1 MRKRLLSILLLCCMV
16 LTLLPTA
23 ALAAGDVAIDET
35 NFPDEKFREYVKTEF
50 DEDNNNSLSA
60 DEIAKAKDIHLAGR
74 GISSLAGVEHF
85 TNLEELDVQH
95 NEELTTLN
103 LSKNTELK
111 TLKCSNTKLTS
122 LDTSHNKKLVYLQ
135 CDYIPT
141 LTTLNVSE
149 NKDLKTLHCKHNAL
163 TALDLTNNSAL
174 EKLECGDNELTT
186 LDLSKNT
193 ELKYFGCFN
202 SKLSSLD
209 LTNNTNLEELYFC
222 GNNVSNI
229 DVSENTKLKFL
240 HLFSNQL
247 ITLDTSKN
255 SNLQRLWVYTNPLTS
270 MYLGDDSGSTME
282 VKFDNL
288 PYPITV
294 STATKT
300 FDLFQL
306 TGFKVDKA
314 SDWTNGRV
322 DGNILT
328 VAENASTVTYIYDCG
343 ERQATYGNPETTGK
357 LMMTCTLQINWEDAP
372 DALTGTVNINGAPK
386 FDETLTANVTDTNNT
401 GTLTYQ
407 WYRAGKTDP
416 IGTGETYTLV
426 QEDIGKE
433 ITCRV
438 SSSTETGTIQATVGP
453 VQKAD
458 GPAAPVLELDFRSIN
473 IIKVKPLGNAY
484 EYRIDNG
491 EWQDLHYFENLQP
504 GREYT
509 ITARAKET
517 ATHKPGAVSEPLTV
531 ATLFDMIPDD
541 LKAKLTAVVSAYKAE
556 YDGNEHEAVI
566 VDTTKLPTGWTI
578 AGHTAG
584 TGDDFVSQ
592 IPKIR
597 NVSGSNLTVKTKF
610 THPDYGQSLIVYSYP
625 EVTPK
630 PLTAGMIADIPPQL
644 YTGKSIHPT
653 PEIKHG
659 DMVLMEGT
667 DFTYSYETNTS
678 PEQGGKVTINGKGNY
693 KDTAFKTFTIVNE
706 ITEITEDDLKD
717 LKIPTLVTVKCTTTN
732 SSKEYGRI
740 PGGFD
745 LSKKPYMENGVW
757 KAIVQLNLP
766 AYKAKYDADT
776 KKTHEIADLGGNLVT
791 TFTLKYVNDKWELD
805 GTFPNVII
813 LVKCDGQHPQTPP
826 YPTEENVSGLGDQI
840 VAVLCN
846 NVPTGQQSGKYYGL
860 IGGGFTSTAPTLNAD
875 KVYESTI
882 TLIPSVYC
890 NQFSGDTGI
899 MHKVLS
905 AQTTDGLKFVVK
917 YDSSTKMWKPAEEV
931 KQMAI
936 WVTCDK
942 HETPTPEMPM
952 YPMADNISGLG
963 DQIVAVLCNNVP
975 TGQQSGKYYGL
986 IGGGFTSTAPTLNA
1000 DKVYE
1005 STITLI
1011 PSVYCNQFSGD
1022 TGIMHKVLSA
1032 QTTDGLKFV
1041 VKYDSSTKMWKPAEE
1056 VKQMAIWVTCDKHET
1071 PTPEMPMYP
1080 MADNISGLGDQIVA
1094 VLCNNVP
1101 TGQQSGKYYGLIG
1114 GGFTS
1119 TAPTLNADKVY
1130 ESTITL
1136 IPSVY
1141 CNQFSGDTGIM
1152 HKVLSAQTTDGL
1164 KFVVKY
1170 DSSTKM
1176 WKPAE
1181 EVKQM
1186 AIWVTCDKHETDTPV
1201 PTEFTITFNGNG
1213 GTPSV
1218 GSMRTTNQKLTSL
1231 PTATRSGRY
1240 SFDGWYTAAS
1250 GGTKIT
1256 TATVFYENTA
1266 VYAHW
1271 TYIGGGG
1278 SSGGGGGYT
1287 YHTIRAIFG
1296 LNGSISP
1303 SGWTSVRHGWD
1314 QTFTITPDKGYA
1326 VAKVLVDGKSVGS
1339 VKSYTFK
1346 NVTKDHTIEVVFMK
1360 ANGNPQTG
1368 VFVDVAEGS
1377 YYEEAVDW
1385 AVKNGITTGTGN
1397 NYFTPDGICTRA
1409 QAVTFLWRV
1418 AGSPTPK
1425 TEAMP
1430 FEDVLD
1436 GSYYYEAVLWA
1447 VENGITVGTSATTFS
1462 PELTCSRAHIVT
1474 FLWRAAN
1481 SPSVK
1486 TDNPFTDV
1494 AADAYYIDAVLWAV
1508 KHKITVGTTLS
1519 TFSPDEGCTR
1529 AQIVTFL
1536 YRAHSK

>member
-16 LTLLPTA
+16 LTLLPTT
-23 ALAAGDVAIDET
+23 ALAEEAAPAFDLATDLADITIPNDLVTCVCTKANETKQYGQLTNGFSATKVAKEGNVWTVLISVKPDVYMAQFNKDTGSTHSPDGDHSNDFTTPIQFKLKYEENKWVLEGEMPQNKTLHFTCSGGHVYQGDIPVIKVVTRTSTDIKVTENNAWEYSIDNGAT
-35 NFPDEKFREYVKTEF
+35 WQG
-50 DEDNNNSLSA
+50 SC
-60 DEIAKAKDIHLAGR
+60 
-74 GISSLAGVEHF
+74 HF
-85 TNLEELDVQH
+85 TNL
-95 NEELTTLN
+95 
-103 LSKNTELK
+103 
-111 TLKCSNTKLTS
+111 
-122 LDTSHNKKLVYLQ
+122 
-135 CDYIPT
+135 
-141 LTTLNVSE
+141 
-149 NKDLKTLHCKHNAL
+149 
-163 TALDLTNNSAL
+163 
-174 EKLECGDNELTT
+174 
-186 LDLSKNT
+186 
-193 ELKYFGCFN
+193 
-202 SKLSSLD
+202 
-209 LTNNTNLEELYFC
+209 
-222 GNNVSNI
+222 
-229 DVSENTKLKFL
+229 
-240 HLFSNQL
+240 
-247 ITLDTSKN
+247 
-255 SNLQRLWVYTNPLTS
+255 
-270 MYLGDDSGSTME
+270 
-282 VKFDNL
+282 
-288 PYPITV
+288 
-294 STATKT
+294 
-300 FDLFQL
+300 
-306 TGFKVDKA
+306 
-314 SDWTNGRV
+314 
-322 DGNILT
+322 
-328 VAENASTVTYIYDCG
+328 
-343 ERQATYGNPETTGK
+343 
-357 LMMTCTLQINWEDAP
+357 
-372 DALTGTVNINGAPK
+372 
-386 FDETLTANVTDTNNT
+386 
-401 GTLTYQ
+401 
-407 WYRAGKTDP
+407 
-416 IGTGETYTLV
+416 
-426 QEDIGKE
+426 
-433 ITCRV
+433 
-438 SSSTETGTIQATVGP
+438 
-453 VQKAD
+453 
-458 GPAAPVLELDFRSIN
+458 
-473 IIKVKPLGNAY
+473 
-484 EYRIDNG
+484 
-491 EWQDLHYFENLQP
+491 QP
-504 GREYT
+504 GTEYT
-509 ITARAKET
+509 IIARVRET
-517 ATHKPGAVSEPLTV
+517 ATHKPSANSAPLTV
-531 ATLFDMIPDD
+531 TTMHLAISDE
-541 LKAKLTAVVSAYKAE
+541 LKDKLRAVASAYEGE
-556 YDGNEHEAVI
+556 YNGKEHEAVI
-566 VDTTKLPTGWTI
+566 VDDTEMPKGWRI
-578 AGHTAG
+578 AGYTTDEGNSFSNNIPEIKDAG
-584 TGDDFVSQ
+584 TLRVGVKFV
-592 IPKIR
+592 
-597 NVSGSNLTVKTKF
+597 
-610 THPDYGQSLIVYSYP
+610 HPDYLMNITHYYTA
-625 EVTPK
+625 EITPK
-630 PLTAGMIADIPPQL
+630 PVTAGMIADIPSQH
-644 YTGKSIHPT
+644 YTGHPIYPT
-653 PEIKHG
+653 PVIKDG
-659 DMVLMEGT
+659 NTPLVKDK
-667 DFTYSYETNTS
+667 DFTYSYDTNTS

-693 KDTAFKTFTIVNE
+693 KGMASKSFNIVNE

-717 LKIPTLVTVKCTTTN
+717 LEIPTLVTVKCTTTN

-882 TLIPSVYC
+882 TLIPS
-890 NQFSGDTGI
+890 
-899 MHKVLS
+899 
-905 AQTTDGLKFVVK
+905 A
-917 YDSSTKMWKPAEEV
+917 
-931 KQMAI
+931 
-936 WVTCDK
+936 
-942 HETPTPEMPM
+942 
-952 YPMADNISGLG
+952 
-963 DQIVAVLCNNVP
+963 
-975 TGQQSGKYYGL
+975 
-986 IGGGFTSTAPTLNA
+986 
-1000 DKVYE
+1000 
-1005 STITLI
+1005 
-1011 PSVYCNQFSGD
+1011 
-1022 TGIMHKVLSA
+1022 
-1032 QTTDGLKFV
+1032 
-1041 VKYDSSTKMWKPAEE
+1041 
-1056 VKQMAIWVTCDKHET
+1056 
-1071 PTPEMPMYP
+1071 
-1080 MADNISGLGDQIVA
+1080 
-1094 VLCNNVP
+1094 
-1101 TGQQSGKYYGLIG
+1101 
-1114 GGFTS
+1114 
-1119 TAPTLNADKVY
+1119 
-1130 ESTITL
+1130 
-1136 IPSVY
+1136 Y

-1201 PTEFTITFNGNG
+1201 PTEFTITFKGNG

-1218 GSMRTTNQKLTSL
+1218 TSMTTIDQKLPQL
-1231 PTATRSGRY
+1231 PTATHSGRY
-1240 SFDGWYTAAS
+1240 SFDGWYSAAS

-1256 TATVFYENTA
+1256 TATVFYENTT

-1287 YHTIRAIFG
+1287 YHTIRAISG

-1430 FEDVLD
+1430 FEDVLN

-1481 SPSVK
+1481 SPSAK
-1486 TDNPFTDV
+1486 TANPFTDV

>member
-23 ALAAGDVAIDET
+23 AFAADDVAIDET
-35 NFPDEKFREYVKTEF
+35 NFPDEGFRQYVKDKF
-50 DEDNNNSLSA
+50 DKDDNDFLSA
-60 DEIAKAKDIHLAGR
+60 EEIAAVKDILVTNTSITSIE
-74 GISSLAGVEHF
+74 GIEHF
-85 TNLEELDVQH
+85 TALKELTVGIP
-95 NEELTTLN
+95 ELTTLD
-103 LSKNTELK
+103 LSKNTELEFLRCE
-111 TLKCSNTKLTS
+111 TAKLTS
-122 LDTSHNKKLVYLQ
+122 LDTSHNKKLRFLK
-135 CDYIPT
+135 CDEIST
-141 LTTLNVSE
+141 LTTLNVSGNAE
-149 NKDLKTLHCKHNAL
+149 LKTLYCKRNAL
-163 TALDLTNNSAL
+163 TALDLTNNLAL
-174 EKLECGDNELTT
+174 EKLECGGNEFTT
-186 LDLSKNT
+186 LDLSRNT

-209 LTNNTNLEELYFC
+209 LTKNTNLEELYFC
-222 GNNVSNI
+222 GNNVSTI
-229 DVSENTKLKFL
+229 DVSKNTKLKFL

-270 MYLGDDSGSTME
+270 MNLGDSGSAIPE
-282 VKFDNL
+282 VKFDNK
-288 PYPITV
+288 PYPIEV

-300 FDLFQL
+300 FDLSTL
-306 TGFKVDKA
+306 PVGFDVSKA
-314 SDWTNGRV
+314 SNWQGGTV
-322 DGNILT
+322 SETTLT
-328 VAENASTVTYIYDCG
+328 VHEGVENVTYTYDCG
-343 ERQATYGNPETTGK
+343 ERQATYGTPAVTEK
-357 LMMTCTLQINWEDAP
+357 LMMPCTLKINWENAP
-372 DALTGTVNINGAPK
+372 DALTGTVHIIGELK
-386 FDETLTANVTDTNNT
+386 YGKKIYFDVDNSNESGGLRCK
-401 GTLTYQ
+401 
-407 WYRAGKTDP
+407 WYRE
-416 IGTGETYTLV
+416 GEMTPLSDVIEYELV
-426 QEDIGKE
+426 EADIGKK
-433 ITCRV
+433 ITCVV
-438 SSSTETGTIQATVGP
+438 SGTTKTGTIETTVGP
-453 VQKAD
+453 VEKAD
-458 GPAAPVLELDFRSIN
+458 GPAAPVISLRTKTDTEILVTENS
-473 IIKVKPLGNAY
+473 AW
-484 EYRIDNG
+484 EYSTDNG
-491 EWQDLHYFENLQP
+491 NSWQRSCHFKDLSP
-504 GREYT
+504 GTEYT
-509 ITARAKET
+509 IIARVRET
-517 ATHKPGAVSEPLTV
+517 ATHKPSGNSAPLTV
-531 ATLFDMIPDD
+531 TTMHMDISGE
-541 LKAKLTAVVSAYKAE
+541 LKDKLRAVASAYEGE
-556 YDGNEHEAVI
+556 YDGKEHEAVI
-566 VDTTKLPTGWTI
+566 VDTTNLPTGWTI
-578 AGHTAG
+578 AGYTTDG
-584 TGDDFVSQ
+584 GKSFGNS
-592 IPKIR
+592 IPKIKDAGTL
-597 NVSGSNLTVKTKF
+597 NVGVKF
-610 THPDYGQSLIVYSYP
+610 VHPDYLMNITYYYTA
-625 EVTPK
+625 EITPK
-630 PLTAGMIADIPPQL
+630 PVTAGMIADIPSQH
-644 YTGKSIHPT
+644 YTGHPIYPT
-653 PEIKHG
+653 PEIKDG
-659 DMVLMEGT
+659 NTPLVKDK
-667 DFTYSYETNTS
+667 DFTYSYDTNTS
-678 PEQGGKVTINGKGNY
+678 PKQGGKVIINGMGNY
-693 KDTAFKTFTIVNE
+693 KSTAFKTFTIVS
-706 ITEITEDDLKD
+706 TITEDDLAG
-717 LKIPTLVTVKCTTTN
+717 LNIPANLVTVKCQTTGD
-732 SSKEYGRI
+732 SKAYGRI

-745 LSKKPYMENGVW
+745 LSNATPYMENGVL

-776 KKTHEIADLGGNLVT
+776 KKTHEIADFGGNLVT

-846 NVPTGQQSGKYYGL
+846 NVPAGQQSGKYYGL

-882 TLIPSVYC
+882 TLIPSAYC

-917 YDSSTKMWKPAEEV
+917 YDSAKKMWKPAEGV

-936 WVTCDK
+936 WVTC
-942 HETPTPEMPM
+942 E
-952 YPMADNISGLG
+952 
-963 DQIVAVLCNNVP
+963 
-975 TGQQSGKYYGL
+975 
-986 IGGGFTSTAPTLNA
+986 
-1000 DKVYE
+1000 
-1005 STITLI
+1005 
-1011 PSVYCNQFSGD
+1011 
-1022 TGIMHKVLSA
+1022 
-1032 QTTDGLKFV
+1032 
-1041 VKYDSSTKMWKPAEE
+1041 
-1056 VKQMAIWVTCDKHET
+1056 
-1071 PTPEMPMYP
+1071 
-1080 MADNISGLGDQIVA
+1080 
-1094 VLCNNVP
+1094 
-1101 TGQQSGKYYGLIG
+1101 
-1114 GGFTS
+1114 
-1119 TAPTLNADKVY
+1119 
-1130 ESTITL
+1130 
-1136 IPSVY
+1136 
-1141 CNQFSGDTGIM
+1141 
-1152 HKVLSAQTTDGL
+1152 
-1164 KFVVKY
+1164 
-1170 DSSTKM
+1170 
-1176 WKPAE
+1176 
-1181 EVKQM
+1181 
-1186 AIWVTCDKHETDTPV
+1186 KHETDTPV

-1231 PTATRSGRY
+1231 PTATHSGRY

-1256 TATVFYENTA
+1256 TATVFYENTT

-1287 YHTIRAIFG
+1287 YHTIRAISG

-1314 QTFTITPDKGYA
+1314 QTFAITPDKGYA

-1368 VFVDVAEGS
+1368 VFVDVPEGS

-1385 AVKNGITTGTGN
+1385 AVEKGITTGTGN

-1425 TEAMP
+1425 TEAMV

-1486 TDNPFTDV
+1486 TANPFTDV

-1519 TFSPDEGCTR
+1519 TFSPDEGCPR

>member
-16 LTLLPTA
+16 LTLLPTT
-23 ALAAGDVAIDET
+23 ALA
-35 NFPDEKFREYVKTEF
+35 
-50 DEDNNNSLSA
+50 
-60 DEIAKAKDIHLAGR
+60 
-74 GISSLAGVEHF
+74 
-85 TNLEELDVQH
+85 EEAA
-95 NEELTTLN
+95 
-103 LSKNTELK
+103 
-111 TLKCSNTKLTS
+111 
-122 LDTSHNKKLVYLQ
+122 
-135 CDYIPT
+135 P
-141 LTTLNVSE
+141 
-149 NKDLKTLHCKHNAL
+149 A
-163 TALDLTNNSAL
+163 
-174 EKLECGDNELTT
+174 
-186 LDLSKNT
+186 
-193 ELKYFGCFN
+193 
-202 SKLSSLD
+202 
-209 LTNNTNLEELYFC
+209 
-222 GNNVSNI
+222 
-229 DVSENTKLKFL
+229 
-240 HLFSNQL
+240 
-247 ITLDTSKN
+247 
-255 SNLQRLWVYTNPLTS
+255 
-270 MYLGDDSGSTME
+270 
-282 VKFDNL
+282 
-288 PYPITV
+288 
-294 STATKT
+294 
-300 FDLFQL
+300 FDL
-306 TGFKVDKA
+306 
-314 SDWTNGRV
+314 
-322 DGNILT
+322 
-328 VAENASTVTYIYDCG
+328 
-343 ERQATYGNPETTGK
+343 AT
-357 LMMTCTLQINWEDAP
+357 
-372 DALTGTVNINGAPK
+372 
-386 FDETLTANVTDTNNT
+386 
-401 GTLTYQ
+401 
-407 WYRAGKTDP
+407 
-416 IGTGETYTLV
+416 
-426 QEDIGKE
+426 
-433 ITCRV
+433 
-438 SSSTETGTIQATVGP
+438 
-453 VQKAD
+453 
-458 GPAAPVLELDFRSIN
+458 
-473 IIKVKPLGNAY
+473 
-484 EYRIDNG
+484 
-491 EWQDLHYFENLQP
+491 DL
-504 GREYT
+504 
-509 ITARAKET
+509 
-517 ATHKPGAVSEPLTV
+517 
-531 ATLFDMIPDD
+531 
-541 LKAKLTAVVSAYKAE
+541 
-556 YDGNEHEAVI
+556 
-566 VDTTKLPTGWTI
+566 
-578 AGHTAG
+578 
-584 TGDDFVSQ
+584 
-592 IPKIR
+592 
-597 NVSGSNLTVKTKF
+597 
-610 THPDYGQSLIVYSYP
+610 
-625 EVTPK
+625 
-630 PLTAGMIADIPPQL
+630 ADI
-644 YTGKSIHPT
+644 
-653 PEIKHG
+653 
-659 DMVLMEGT
+659 
-667 DFTYSYETNTS
+667 
-678 PEQGGKVTINGKGNY
+678 TIPNN
-693 KDTAFKTFTIVNE
+693 
-706 ITEITEDDLKD
+706 
-717 LKIPTLVTVKCTTTN
+717 LVTCVCTTTN
-732 SSKEYGRI
+732 ETKQYGQLTDGFSATKVAKEGNVWTVLISVKPDVYMAQFNKDTGSTHSPDGDHSNDFTTPI
-740 PGGFD
+740 QFKLKYEGTKWVLEGEMPKDKTLHFTCNGGHATQNPPVFD
-745 LSKKPYMENGVW
+745 L
-757 KAIVQLNLP
+757 
-766 AYKAKYDADT
+766 T
-776 KKTHEIADLGGNLVT
+776 KDLAGITIPADLVTCVCTKANETKQYGQLTDGFSASKVAKEGNIWTVLISVKPAVYKDQFDKDTGSTHSPDGDHSNDFT
-791 TFTLKYVNDKWELD
+791 TPIQFKLKYEGTKWVLEGEMPKDKTLHF
-805 GTFPNVII
+805 T
-813 LVKCDGQHPQTPP
+813 CTGQH
-826 YPTEENVSGLGDQI
+826 E
-840 VAVLCN
+840 
-846 NVPTGQQSGKYYGL
+846 
-860 IGGGFTSTAPTLNAD
+860 
-875 KVYESTI
+875 
-882 TLIPSVYC
+882 
-890 NQFSGDTGI
+890 
-899 MHKVLS
+899 
-905 AQTTDGLKFVVK
+905 
-917 YDSSTKMWKPAEEV
+917 
-931 KQMAI
+931 
-936 WVTCDK
+936 
-942 HETPTPEMPM
+942 
-952 YPMADNISGLG
+952 
-963 DQIVAVLCNNVP
+963 
-975 TGQQSGKYYGL
+975 
-986 IGGGFTSTAPTLNA
+986 
-1000 DKVYE
+1000 
-1005 STITLI
+1005 
-1011 PSVYCNQFSGD
+1011 
-1022 TGIMHKVLSA
+1022 
-1032 QTTDGLKFV
+1032 
-1041 VKYDSSTKMWKPAEE
+1041 
-1056 VKQMAIWVTCDKHET
+1056 
-1071 PTPEMPMYP
+1071 TPEMPMYP

>member
-23 ALAAGDVAIDET
+23 ALA
-35 NFPDEKFREYVKTEF
+35 
-50 DEDNNNSLSA
+50 
-60 DEIAKAKDIHLAGR
+60 
-74 GISSLAGVEHF
+74 
-85 TNLEELDVQH
+85 EE
-95 NEELTTLN
+95 
-103 LSKNTELK
+103 
-111 TLKCSNTKLTS
+111 
-122 LDTSHNKKLVYLQ
+122 
-135 CDYIPT
+135 
-141 LTTLNVSE
+141 NV
-149 NKDLKTLHCKHNAL
+149 
-163 TALDLTNNSAL
+163 
-174 EKLECGDNELTT
+174 
-186 LDLSKNT
+186 
-193 ELKYFGCFN
+193 
-202 SKLSSLD
+202 
-209 LTNNTNLEELYFC
+209 
-222 GNNVSNI
+222 
-229 DVSENTKLKFL
+229 
-240 HLFSNQL
+240 
-247 ITLDTSKN
+247 
-255 SNLQRLWVYTNPLTS
+255 P
-270 MYLGDDSGSTME
+270 
-282 VKFDNL
+282 
-288 PYPITV
+288 
-294 STATKT
+294 T
-300 FDLFQL
+300 FDLTKDL
-306 TGFKVDKA
+306 EGITIPADLV
-314 SDWTNGRV
+314 
-322 DGNILT
+322 
-328 VAENASTVTYIYDCG
+328 
-343 ERQATYGNPETTGK
+343 
-357 LMMTCTLQINWEDAP
+357 TCT
-372 DALTGTVNINGAPK
+372 
-386 FDETLTANVTDTNNT
+386 
-401 GTLTYQ
+401 
-407 WYRAGKTDP
+407 
-416 IGTGETYTLV
+416 
-426 QEDIGKE
+426 
-433 ITCRV
+433 
-438 SSSTETGTIQATVGP
+438 
-453 VQKAD
+453 
-458 GPAAPVLELDFRSIN
+458 
-473 IIKVKPLGNAY
+473 
-484 EYRIDNG
+484 
-491 EWQDLHYFENLQP
+491 
-504 GREYT
+504 
-509 ITARAKET
+509 
-517 ATHKPGAVSEPLTV
+517 
-531 ATLFDMIPDD
+531 
-541 LKAKLTAVVSAYKAE
+541 
-556 YDGNEHEAVI
+556 
-566 VDTTKLPTGWTI
+566 
-578 AGHTAG
+578 
-584 TGDDFVSQ
+584 
-592 IPKIR
+592 
-597 NVSGSNLTVKTKF
+597 
-610 THPDYGQSLIVYSYP
+610 
-625 EVTPK
+625 
-630 PLTAGMIADIPPQL
+630 
-644 YTGKSIHPT
+644 
-653 PEIKHG
+653 
-659 DMVLMEGT
+659 
-667 DFTYSYETNTS
+667 
-678 PEQGGKVTINGKGNY
+678 
-693 KDTAFKTFTIVNE
+693 
-706 ITEITEDDLKD
+706 
-717 LKIPTLVTVKCTTTN
+717 CTTTN
-732 SSKEYGRI
+732 ETKQYGQLTDGFSATKVAKEGNVWTVLISVKPDVYMAQFNKDTGSTHSPDGDHSNDFTTPI
-740 PGGFD
+740 QFKLKYEGTKWVLEGEMPKDKTLHFTCNGGHATQNPPVFD
-745 LSKKPYMENGVW
+745 L
-757 KAIVQLNLP
+757 
-766 AYKAKYDADT
+766 T
-776 KKTHEIADLGGNLVT
+776 KDLAGITIPADLVTCVCTKANETKQYGQLTDGFSATKVAKEGNVWTVLISAEPAVYRAQFDKDTGSAHSPDENHFNDFT
-791 TFTLKYVNDKWELD
+791 TPIQFKLKYEENKWVLD
-805 GTFPNVII
+805 GEMPKDKTLHFT
-813 LVKCDGQHPQTPP
+813 CTGQHETPEMP
-826 YPTEENVSGLGDQI
+826 MYPAADNISGLGDQI

-860 IGGGFTSTAPTLNAD
+860 IGGGFTSTTPTLNAD

-882 TLIPSVYC
+882 ILFPSAYC

-905 AQTTDGLKFVVK
+905 TQTTDGLKFVVK
-917 YDSSTKMWKPAEEV
+917 YDSTKKMWKPAEEV

-986 IGGGFTSTAPTLNA
+986 IGGGFTSTTPTLNA

-1005 STITLI
+1005 STIILF
-1011 PSVYCNQFSGD
+1011 PSAYCNQFSGD
-1022 TGIMHKVLSA
+1022 TGIMHKVLST

-1041 VKYDSSTKMWKPAEE
+1041 VKYDSTK
-1056 VKQMAIWVTCDKHET
+1056 
-1071 PTPEMPMYP
+1071 
-1080 MADNISGLGDQIVA
+1080 
-1094 VLCNNVP
+1094 
-1101 TGQQSGKYYGLIG
+1101 
-1114 GGFTS
+1114 
-1119 TAPTLNADKVY
+1119 
-1130 ESTITL
+1130 
-1136 IPSVY
+1136 
-1141 CNQFSGDTGIM
+1141 
-1152 HKVLSAQTTDGL
+1152 
-1164 KFVVKY
+1164 
-1170 DSSTKM
+1170 KM

-1256 TATVFYENTA
+1256 TATVFYENTT

-1287 YHTIRAIFG
+1287 YHTIRAISG

-1368 VFVDVAEGS
+1368 VFVDVPEGS

-1425 TEAMP
+1425 TEAMV

-1481 SPSVK
+1481 SPSARTV
-1486 TDNPFTDV
+1486 NPFTDV
-1494 AADAYYIDAVLWAV
+1494 ATDAYYIDAVLWAV

>member
-16 LTLLPTA
+16 LTLLPTT
-23 ALAAGDVAIDET
+23 ALAEEAAPAFDLATDLADITIPNNLVTCVCTKANETKQYGQLTDGFSATKVAKEGNVWTVLISVKPDVYMAQ
-35 NFPDEKFREYVKTEF
+35 F
-50 DEDNNNSLSA
+50 
-60 DEIAKAKDIHLAGR
+60 
-74 GISSLAGVEHF
+74 
-85 TNLEELDVQH
+85 
-95 NEELTTLN
+95 
-103 LSKNTELK
+103 
-111 TLKCSNTKLTS
+111 
-122 LDTSHNKKLVYLQ
+122 
-135 CDYIPT
+135 
-141 LTTLNVSE
+141 
-149 NKDLKTLHCKHNAL
+149 NKDTGSTHSPEGDHSNDFTTPIQFKQKYEGTKWVLEGEMPKDKTLHFTCNGGHATQNPPVF
-163 TALDLTNNSAL
+163 DLTKDLAGITIPADLVTCVCTKANETKQYGQLTDGFSASKVAKEGNIWTVL
-174 EKLECGDNELTT
+174 ISVKPAVYKDQFDKDTGSTHSPDGDHSNDFTT
-186 LDLSKNT
+186 PIQFK
-193 ELKYFGCFN
+193 LKYEGT
-202 SKLSSLD
+202 KWV
-209 LTNNTNLEELYFC
+209 LEGEMPK
-222 GNNVSNI
+222 
-229 DVSENTKLKFL
+229 DKTL
-240 HLFSNQL
+240 HF
-247 ITLDTSKN
+247 
-255 SNLQRLWVYTNPLTS
+255 
-270 MYLGDDSGSTME
+270 
-282 VKFDNL
+282 
-288 PYPITV
+288 
-294 STATKT
+294 
-300 FDLFQL
+300 
-306 TGFKVDKA
+306 
-314 SDWTNGRV
+314 
-322 DGNILT
+322 
-328 VAENASTVTYIYDCG
+328 
-343 ERQATYGNPETTGK
+343 
-357 LMMTCTLQINWEDAP
+357 TCT
-372 DALTGTVNINGAPK
+372 
-386 FDETLTANVTDTNNT
+386 
-401 GTLTYQ
+401 
-407 WYRAGKTDP
+407 
-416 IGTGETYTLV
+416 
-426 QEDIGKE
+426 
-433 ITCRV
+433 
-438 SSSTETGTIQATVGP
+438 
-453 VQKAD
+453 
-458 GPAAPVLELDFRSIN
+458 
-473 IIKVKPLGNAY
+473 
-484 EYRIDNG
+484 
-491 EWQDLHYFENLQP
+491 
-504 GREYT
+504 
-509 ITARAKET
+509 
-517 ATHKPGAVSEPLTV
+517 
-531 ATLFDMIPDD
+531 
-541 LKAKLTAVVSAYKAE
+541 
-556 YDGNEHEAVI
+556 
-566 VDTTKLPTGWTI
+566 
-578 AGHTAG
+578 
-584 TGDDFVSQ
+584 
-592 IPKIR
+592 
-597 NVSGSNLTVKTKF
+597 
-610 THPDYGQSLIVYSYP
+610 
-625 EVTPK
+625 
-630 PLTAGMIADIPPQL
+630 
-644 YTGKSIHPT
+644 
-653 PEIKHG
+653 
-659 DMVLMEGT
+659 
-667 DFTYSYETNTS
+667 
-678 PEQGGKVTINGKGNY
+678 
-693 KDTAFKTFTIVNE
+693 
-706 ITEITEDDLKD
+706 
-717 LKIPTLVTVKCTTTN
+717 
-732 SSKEYGRI
+732 
-740 PGGFD
+740 
-745 LSKKPYMENGVW
+745 
-757 KAIVQLNLP
+757 
-766 AYKAKYDADT
+766 
-776 KKTHEIADLGGNLVT
+776 
-791 TFTLKYVNDKWELD
+791 
-805 GTFPNVII
+805 
-813 LVKCDGQHPQTPP
+813 GQH
-826 YPTEENVSGLGDQI
+826 E
-840 VAVLCN
+840 
-846 NVPTGQQSGKYYGL
+846 
-860 IGGGFTSTAPTLNAD
+860 
-875 KVYESTI
+875 
-882 TLIPSVYC
+882 
-890 NQFSGDTGI
+890 
-899 MHKVLS
+899 
-905 AQTTDGLKFVVK
+905 
-917 YDSSTKMWKPAEEV
+917 
-931 KQMAI
+931 
-936 WVTCDK
+936 
-942 HETPTPEMPM
+942 TPEMPM

-1011 PSVYCNQFSGD
+1011 PSAYCNQFSGD
-1022 TGIMHKVLSA
+1022 TGIMHKVLPT

-1041 VKYDSSTKMWKPAEE
+1041 VKYDSAKKMWKPAAEE

-1080 MADNISGLGDQIVA
+1080 MTDNISGLGDQIVA

-1119 TAPTLNADKVY
+1119 TTPTLNANKVY

-1170 DSSTKM
+1170 DSSTKT

-1201 PTEFTITFNGNG
+1201 PTEFTITFKGNG

-1218 GSMRTTNQKLTSL
+1218 TSMTTIDQKLPEL
-1231 PTATRSGRY
+1231 PTATHSGRY
-1240 SFDGWYTAAS
+1240 SFDGWYSAAS

-1256 TATVFYENTA
+1256 TATVFYENTT

-1287 YHTIRAIFG
+1287 YHTIRAISG

-1326 VAKVLVDGKSVGS
+1326 VAKVLVDGKSVGA

-1430 FEDVLD
+1430 FEDVLN

-1481 SPSVK
+1481 SPSAK
-1486 TDNPFTDV
+1486 TANPFTDV

>member
-1071 PTPEMPMYP
+1071 
-1080 MADNISGLGDQIVA
+1080 
-1094 VLCNNVP
+1094 
-1101 TGQQSGKYYGLIG
+1101 
-1114 GGFTS
+1114 
-1119 TAPTLNADKVY
+1119 
-1130 ESTITL
+1130 
-1136 IPSVY
+1136 
-1141 CNQFSGDTGIM
+1141 
-1152 HKVLSAQTTDGL
+1152 
-1164 KFVVKY
+1164 
-1170 DSSTKM
+1170 
-1176 WKPAE
+1176 
-1181 EVKQM
+1181 
-1186 AIWVTCDKHETDTPV
+1186 DTPV

-1278 SSGGGGGYT
+1278 SGGGGWYYT
-1287 YHTIRAIFG
+1287 YYTIKATAG
-1296 LNGSISP
+1296 TNGSISP
-1303 SGWTSVRHGWD
+1303 SGWTSVRDGRD

-1326 VAKVLVDGKSVGS
+1326 VAKVLVDGKSVGA

-1346 NVTKDHTIEVVFMK
+1346 NVTKDHTIEAIFMK
-1360 ANGNPQTG
+1360 SNGNPQTG

-1377 YYEEAVDW
+1377 YYEEAIDW
-1385 AVKNGITTGTGN
+1385 AVEKGITNGVSSNMFAPNDPCTRAQIVTFLWRAAGSPAPKSMSSFTDVPADAFYAKAVAWAVENGITSGTGEGKFSPN
-1397 NYFTPDGICTRA
+1397 STCTRA
-1409 QAVTFLWRV
+1409 QAVTFLYR
-1418 AGSPTPK
+1418 ASGSPAVSGK
-1425 TEAMP
+1425 AE
-1430 FEDVLD
+1430 FSDV
-1436 GSYYYEAVLWA
+1436 SSTAFYAEAVAWA
-1447 VENGITVGTSATTFS
+1447 AKKGITTGIGGGLFGSDNDCT
-1462 PELTCSRAHIVT
+1462 RGQIVT
-1474 FLWRAAN
+1474 FLWRAMA
-1481 SPSVK
+1481 
-1486 TDNPFTDV
+1486 
-1494 AADAYYIDAVLWAV
+1494 
-1508 KHKITVGTTLS
+1508 
-1519 TFSPDEGCTR
+1519 E
-1529 AQIVTFL
+1529 
-1536 YRAHSK
+1536 

>member
-16 LTLLPTA
+16 LTLLPTT
-23 ALAAGDVAIDET
+23 ALAEEAAPAFDLATDLADIKIPNDLVTCVCTKANETKQYGQLTNGFSATKVAKEGNVWTVLISVKPDVYMAQFNKDTGSTHSPDGDHSND
-35 NFPDEKFREYVKTEF
+35 
-50 DEDNNNSLSA
+50 
-60 DEIAKAKDIHLAGR
+60 
-74 GISSLAGVEHF
+74 F
-85 TNLEELDVQH
+85 TTPIQF
-95 NEELTTLN
+95 
-103 LSKNTELK
+103 KLK
-111 TLKCSNTKLTS
+111 
-122 LDTSHNKKLVYLQ
+122 YE
-135 CDYIPT
+135 
-141 LTTLNVSE
+141 E
-149 NKDLKTLHCKHNAL
+149 NKWVLEGEMPQNKTLHFTCSGGHVYQGDIPVISL
-163 TALDLTNNSAL
+163 RTRTATEILVTENSA
-174 EKLECGDNELTT
+174 
-186 LDLSKNT
+186 
-193 ELKYFGCFN
+193 
-202 SKLSSLD
+202 
-209 LTNNTNLEELYFC
+209 
-222 GNNVSNI
+222 
-229 DVSENTKLKFL
+229 
-240 HLFSNQL
+240 
-247 ITLDTSKN
+247 
-255 SNLQRLWVYTNPLTS
+255 
-270 MYLGDDSGSTME
+270 
-282 VKFDNL
+282 
-288 PYPITV
+288 
-294 STATKT
+294 
-300 FDLFQL
+300 
-306 TGFKVDKA
+306 
-314 SDWTNGRV
+314 
-322 DGNILT
+322 
-328 VAENASTVTYIYDCG
+328 
-343 ERQATYGNPETTGK
+343 
-357 LMMTCTLQINWEDAP
+357 WE
-372 DALTGTVNINGAPK
+372 
-386 FDETLTANVTDTNNT
+386 
-401 GTLTYQ
+401 Y
-407 WYRAGKTDP
+407 
-416 IGTGETYTLV
+416 
-426 QEDIGKE
+426 
-433 ITCRV
+433 
-438 SSSTETGTIQATVGP
+438 S
-453 VQKAD
+453 
-458 GPAAPVLELDFRSIN
+458 
-473 IIKVKPLGNAY
+473 
-484 EYRIDNG
+484 IDNG
-491 EWQDLHYFENLQP
+491 ATWQRSCLFKDLIP
-504 GREYT
+504 STEYT
-509 ITARAKET
+509 IIDRVRET
-517 ATHKPGAVSEPLTV
+517 ATHKPSANSAPLNVTTMHIEISDELKKQLRAVASGYEG
-531 ATLFDMIPDD
+531 
-541 LKAKLTAVVSAYKAE
+541 E
-556 YDGNEHEAVI
+556 YDGMEHGAVI
-566 VDTTKLPTGWTI
+566 VDDTKLPPGWTI
-578 AGHTAG
+578 AGYTTDEG
-584 TGDDFVSQ
+584 SSFGNS
-592 IPKIR
+592 IPKIKDAGTLR
-597 NVSGSNLTVKTKF
+597 VGVKF
-610 THPDYGQSLIVYSYP
+610 VHPDCFMNITSHYTA

-630 PLTAGMIADIPPQL
+630 PLTNDMIANIPNQL
-644 YTGKSIHPT
+644 YTGQPIHPK

-659 DMVLMEGT
+659 DMVLVEGT
-667 DFTYSYETNTS
+667 DFTYSYDTNTS
-678 PEQGGKVTINGKGNY
+678 TEQGGKVTITGKGNY
-693 KDTAFKTFTIVNE
+693 KGMASKSFNIVNE

-717 LKIPTLVTVKCTTTN
+717 LEIPTLVTVKCTTTN

-776 KKTHEIADLGGNLVT
+776 KKTHEIADFGGNLVT
-791 TFTLKYVNDKWELD
+791 TFTLKYVNDKWELA

-890 NQFSGDTGI
+890 NQFS
-899 MHKVLS
+899 V
-905 AQTTDGLKFVVK
+905 
-917 YDSSTKMWKPAEEV
+917 
-931 KQMAI
+931 
-936 WVTCDK
+936 
-942 HETPTPEMPM
+942 
-952 YPMADNISGLG
+952 
-963 DQIVAVLCNNVP
+963 
-975 TGQQSGKYYGL
+975 
-986 IGGGFTSTAPTLNA
+986 
-1000 DKVYE
+1000 
-1005 STITLI
+1005 
-1011 PSVYCNQFSGD
+1011 
-1022 TGIMHKVLSA
+1022 
-1032 QTTDGLKFV
+1032 
-1041 VKYDSSTKMWKPAEE
+1041 
-1056 VKQMAIWVTCDKHET
+1056 
-1071 PTPEMPMYP
+1071 
-1080 MADNISGLGDQIVA
+1080 
-1094 VLCNNVP
+1094 
-1101 TGQQSGKYYGLIG
+1101 
-1114 GGFTS
+1114 
-1119 TAPTLNADKVY
+1119 
-1130 ESTITL
+1130 
-1136 IPSVY
+1136 
-1141 CNQFSGDTGIM
+1141 DTGIM

-1201 PTEFTITFNGNG
+1201 PTEFTITFKGNG

-1218 GSMRTTNQKLTSL
+1218 TSMTTIDQKLPEL
-1231 PTATRSGRY
+1231 PTATHSGRY
-1240 SFDGWYTAAS
+1240 SFDGWYSAAS

-1256 TATVFYENTA
+1256 TATVFYENTT

-1287 YHTIRAIFG
+1287 YHTIRAISG

-1430 FEDVLD
+1430 FEDVLN

-1481 SPSVK
+1481 SPSAK
-1486 TDNPFTDV
+1486 TANPFTDV

>member
-23 ALAAGDVAIDET
+23 AFAAGDVNINET
-35 NFPDEKFREYVKTEF
+35 NFPDTNFRQYVKDEF
-50 DEDNNNSLSA
+50 DKDGNEVLSA
-60 DEIAKAKDIHLAGR
+60 DEIAAAKEISVEGNPITSFK
-74 GISSLAGVEHF
+74 GIEYFTALTSLE
-85 TNLEELDVQH
+85 
-95 NEELTTLN
+95 
-103 LSKNTELK
+103 
-111 TLKCSNTKLTS
+111 CSRTKLTS
-122 LDTSHNKKLVYLQ
+122 LDTSHNKKLGYLR
-135 CDYIPT
+135 CNYIPD
-141 LTTLNVSE
+141 LTTLNVSQNTE
-149 NKDLKTLHCKHNAL
+149 LKVLRCNDNAL
-163 TALDLTNNSAL
+163 ADLNLTNNTAL
-174 EKLECGDNELTT
+174 EKLECGGNEFTT

-193 ELKYFGCFN
+193 NLKYFGFFN
-202 SKLSSLD
+202 GKLSSLD
-209 LTNNTNLEELYFC
+209 LTHNTNLEELYFC

-229 DVSENTKLKFL
+229 DVSENTKLKYL
-240 HLFSNQL
+240 HLFGNQL

-270 MYLGDDSGSTME
+270 MYLGDSGSIRE

-294 STATKT
+294 STATRT
-300 FDLFQL
+300 FDLSRL

-1071 PTPEMPMYP
+1071 
-1080 MADNISGLGDQIVA
+1080 
-1094 VLCNNVP
+1094 
-1101 TGQQSGKYYGLIG
+1101 
-1114 GGFTS
+1114 
-1119 TAPTLNADKVY
+1119 
-1130 ESTITL
+1130 
-1136 IPSVY
+1136 
-1141 CNQFSGDTGIM
+1141 
-1152 HKVLSAQTTDGL
+1152 
-1164 KFVVKY
+1164 
-1170 DSSTKM
+1170 
-1176 WKPAE
+1176 
-1181 EVKQM
+1181 
-1186 AIWVTCDKHETDTPV
+1186 DTPV